1 MATPHTGFPANAV
14 LPARKSKE
22 LSWVCFS
29 LGVRG
34 PIPLTLPTDACTA
47 SKGWCLYLLY
57 MIT

>member
-1 MATPHTGFPANAV
+1 MATPHAGFPAKRWSAG
-14 LPARKSKE
+14 PEIQR
-22 LSWVCFS
+22 LSWVCVS